1 MGYVA
6 AFSKHDSP
14 PLAFILTKESLEV
27 MVFPFVTQSE
37 GNPLLIAAVTSMDLW
52 KQEETGT
59 QSLLDRNVLINAL
72 VLCKVASQLKDTL
85 DDVQSHEMMRFIQDK
100 IKKSEHDLVMDDLR
114 ERLRTTEES
123 RLELERKIYKYVEP
137 ERQKLFGL

>member
-1 MGYVA
+1 
-6 AFSKHDSP
+6 
-14 PLAFILTKESLEV
+14 